1 LQKLA
6 KNARKT
12 AKMSES
18 FNNVRA
24 KTPEVRINA
33 RKHFNLRKQQYAVQF
48 SLLLPPCGPFF
59 LNLTAKTGPHDNKRA
74 IIAEVS
80 LKRPKYSQNE

>member
-1 LQKLA
+1 
-6 KNARKT
+6 
-12 AKMSES
+12 MSENFS
-18 FNNVRA
+18 NVRA

-33 RKHFNLRKQQYAVQF
+33 RKHCNLRKQHYAVQF

-80 LKRPKYSQNE
+80 